1 MTKSITVGNKDFKS
15 KKEAKEYFDGIVKSY
30 QVGDTIN
37 NPIHHELLLTLLKMK
52 SNAKE
57 KIDCGVERFYKNTN
71 IGGTQSVWFERSDG
85 SNDDFS
91 PSKTINDIKSI

>member
-37 NPIHHELLLTLLKMK
+37 NPIHHELLLNSSDSFFNLLCRNNEARNKQK
-52 SNAKE
+52 R
-57 KIDCGVERFYKNTN
+57 I
-71 IGGTQSVWFERSDG
+71 
-85 SNDDFS
+85 
-91 PSKTINDIKSI
+91 